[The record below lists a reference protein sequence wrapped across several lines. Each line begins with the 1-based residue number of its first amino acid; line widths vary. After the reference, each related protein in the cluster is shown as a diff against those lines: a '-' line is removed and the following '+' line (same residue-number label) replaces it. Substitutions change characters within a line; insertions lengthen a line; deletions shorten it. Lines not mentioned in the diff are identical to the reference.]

1 MKSTYFFLLLL
12 LFFPFRGQASFDIN
26 PNCKEAY
33 HKIIC
38 LQFNEAQGLISLE
51 KRVHPSNNFSVY
63 LENMIDFLKVFIS
76 EDKTQFDIL
85 IENKS
90 RRIKL
95 FENDPTSSPWKRY
108 VIADTYLQWA
118 VVRLK
123 FREYIS
129 ATYEVNKAYNLLQEN
144 SELYPMFFP
153 NLKGLG
159 VLHAVIGGIP
169 DEYKWVLKLISL
181 KGSISQGLNELTQLL
196 KATKNSDDYKFI
208 YPECL
213 FYLTYV
219 SLHLQG
225 DKKEAL
231 QLLPFYNDAPDLI
244 TSSPILAVSKA
255 SIYLQN
261 GQSAEAEKTLLL
273 VEESSSIFNYIDYQ
287 LGLAKLNQLKGDSYK
302 YFFRYLLHFKGEN
315 LVKSAYQKLA
325 WYYLVNNNQAK
336 YTEYMQLLLLR
347 GASYAEADKQAEKE
361 AQSVNRPNIDLLKAR
376 LLFDGGNYHQALAT
390 LQGLEPS
397 KDCNNI
403 HDLIEYTYRTA
414 RVFHEMGKTSLAILY
429 YERTL
434 KDGLD
439 KPWYFATNSALQL
452 GMIYEG
458 KNDKAKAKEYFQT
471 CINLSPE
478 EYKSSLHQK
487 AKAGLLRLK
496 N

>member
-1 MKSTYFFLLLL
+1 MKVKRIILFLLL
-12 LFFPFRGQASFDIN
+12 FSPFWGQANFDVDH
-26 PNCKEAY
+26 NCKEAY

-38 LQFNEAQGLISLE
+38 LQFAEAQALISTE
-51 KRVHPSNNFSVY
+51 KKLHPANNFSIY
-63 LENMIDFLKVFIS
+63 LENLIDFLKIFIS
-76 EDKTQFDIL
+76 EDKTQFDAL

-90 RRIKL
+90 QRINQ
-95 FENDPTSSPWKRY
+95 FEDDVSNSPWKRY

-123 FREYIS
+123 FREYIT
-129 ATYEVNKAYNLLQEN
+129 AAYEVNKAYKLLHEN

-181 KGSISQGLNELTQLL
+181 QGSITQGLNELTQLL
-196 KATKNSDDYKFI
+196 KATKNSEDYNFI

-213 FYLTYV
+213 FYLSYV

-225 DKKEAL
+225 SKKEAL
-231 QLLPFYNDAPDLI
+231 QLLPYYNDGGDLI
-244 TSSPILAVSKA
+244 GNSPILAVSKA

-261 GQSAEAEKTLLL
+261 GQSPEAEKTLLG
-273 VEESSSIFNYIDYQ
+273 VENSSSIFNFIDYQ
-287 LGLAKLNQLKGDSYK
+287 LGLAKLNQLENDSYK
-302 YFFRYLLHFKGEN
+302 YFFRFLMHFKGEN
-315 LVKSAYQKLA
+315 LVKSAYQKIA
-325 WYYLVNNNQAK
+325 WYYLINNNSAK
-336 YTEYMQLLLLR
+336 YKEYMQLLLLR
-347 GASYAEADKQAEKE
+347 GVSYAEADKQAQRE
-361 AQSVNRPNIDLLKAR
+361 AQSEQPPHVELLKSR
-376 LLFDGGNYHQALAT
+376 LLFDGGNYAQALIT
-390 LQGLEPS
+390 LQALNPA
-397 KDCNNI
+397 KDLTNV

-414 RVFHEMGKTSLAILY
+414 RVYHEIGKTSLAIMY

-434 KDGLD
+434 KDGGD
-439 KPWYFATNSALQL
+439 KPYYFATNAALQL

-458 KNDKAKAKEYFQT
+458 KNDKAKAKEYFQA
-471 CINLSPE
+471 CLNLSPE